1 MKTCIIFAGGEFSDL
16 CFTDTKADLVV
27 CADRGCIYAE
37 KLGIVPD
44 IVTGDLDSYTGEL
57 PEYPEIYRSVPEK
70 DDTDTMLALKLAI
83 ERNCTDVRL
92 YGGTGGRFDHTFANV
107 QTLIYAHEHGC
118 NMTIYDSDNIITV
131 QGVGT
136 ESYEKYDGW
145 YFSVFSLTEKL
156 HIEKMTGVKY
166 PVENHIFTQGFPLG
180 VSNEI
185 IADNAVVSVKNG
197 LALIVRSR
205 R

>member
-1 MKTCIIFAGGEFSDL
+1 MKAVIFAGGEIPDYSFIN
-16 CFTDTKADLVV
+16 TQADLVI
-27 CADRGCIYAE
+27 CADRGIVHAK

-44 IVTGDLDSYTGEL
+44 IVTGDFDSYTGKI
-57 PEYPEIYRSVPEK
+57 PERGEIYRTVPEK
-70 DDTDTMLALKLAI
+70 DDTDTMLAVKLAL
-83 ERNCTDVRL
+83 ERGVTDIRL
-92 YGGTGGRFDHTFANV
+92 YGATGGRFDHTFANV

-118 NMTIYDSDNIITV
+118 KMSIHDTDNIITI
-131 QGVGT
+131 QGAGT
-136 ESYEKYDGW
+136 ESYERYDDW

-156 HIEKMTGVKY
+156 RIEKMTGVKY
-166 PVENHIFTQGFPLG
+166 CLEDYTLTQGFPLG

-185 IADNAVVSVKNG
+185 TDTAVITVKNG

>member
-83 ERNCTDVRL
+83 ERNCPDVRL
-92 YGGTGGRFDHTFANV
+92 YGETGGRFDHTFANV
-107 QTLIYAHEHGC
+107 HTLRYAH
-118 NMTIYDSDNIITV
+118 
-131 QGVGT
+131 
-136 ESYEKYDGW
+136 
-145 YFSVFSLTEKL
+145 
-156 HIEKMTGVKY
+156 
-166 PVENHIFTQGFPLG
+166 
-180 VSNEI
+180 
-185 IADNAVVSVKNG
+185 
-197 LALIVRSR
+197 
-205 R
+205 